1 MFKGNKIYIVDKNG
15 NKKRFFG
22 FIPGLNIRF
31 KGKNSVVELYE
42 PLPKFS
48 RCRIKMLDSSTF
60 IMKSSKD
67 KIHKLQVLMDSNQ
80 TCCIGSEFFT
90 FGCEIIFS
98 EQKDLN
104 VTIGDNCMF
113 ARNILIRPTDGHFI
127 LDNETGEIKNFGENI
142 EIGNHV
148 WIAGN
153 TAILKGVKIHDNC
166 VIGHGS
172 IVTKSTTEPNAV
184 YAGNPAKLVK
194 RNINWKK

>member
-48 RCRIKMLDSSTF
+48 GCRIKMLDSSTF

-67 KIHKLQVLMDSNQ
+67 KIHKLHVLMDSNQ
-80 TCCIGSEFFT
+80 ICRIGSEFFT
-90 FGCEIIFS
+90 FGCEIVYSS
-98 EQKDLN
+98 EPNLSVNIGNDCLFAKD
-104 VTIGDNCMF
+104 I
-113 ARNILIRPTDGHFI
+113 IIRPSDGHKI
-127 LDNETGEIKNFGENI
+127 YDKETNEIKNIGKSI
-142 EIGNHV
+142 DIGNHIWV
-148 WIAGN
+148 AGN
-153 TAILKGVKIHDNC
+153 TAILKGVKIHDDC
-166 VIGHGS
+166 VIGLGS